1 MVGKD
6 EISELYDLYFNIKTC
21 DIEYLQFIQK
31 QNLKKDSIRYAFD
44 TNVLDMNMNERIR
57 PSTIASS
64 AHNDIA
70 VR

>member
-1 MVGKD
+1 M
-6 EISELYDLYFNIKTC
+6 ISTLVVRLEMKS
-21 DIEYLQFIQK
+21 
-31 QNLKKDSIRYAFD
+31 KKDSMRYVFD

-64 AHNDIA
+64 AHNDSA

>member
-1 MVGKD
+1 M
-6 EISELYDLYFNIKTC
+6 ISFLVLRDRLK
-21 DIEYLQFIQK
+21 LK
-31 QNLKKDSIRYAFD
+31 SKKKDSIRYVFY

>member
-6 EISELYDLYFNIKTC
+6 EISELYDLHFGIKTC
-21 DIEYLQFIQK
+21 DIEFDVK
-31 QNLKKDSIRYAFD
+31 QNLKKDSIRYVFD

>member
-1 MVGKD
+1 MITNWNV
-6 EISELYDLYFNIKTC
+6 
-21 DIEYLQFIQK
+21 
-31 QNLKKDSIRYAFD
+31 KKDSIGYVFD

-57 PSTIASS
+57 PSTIVSS

>member
-6 EISELYDLYFNIKTC
+6 EISELYDLYFGIKTG
-21 DIEYLQFIQK
+21 DIELFGQK
-31 QNLKKDSIRYAFD
+31 QNLKKDSIRYVFD